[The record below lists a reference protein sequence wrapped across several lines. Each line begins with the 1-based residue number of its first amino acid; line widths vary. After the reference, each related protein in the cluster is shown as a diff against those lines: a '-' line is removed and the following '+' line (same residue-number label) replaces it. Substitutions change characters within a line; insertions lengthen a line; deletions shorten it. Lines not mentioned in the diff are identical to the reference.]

1 MVPTR
6 EGSRFESGCTGSA
19 VWSAY
24 ISLEQGHAIK
34 TIGEDSTLHS
44 ELRRIGYQG
53 SSLADYK
60 SNKLSGHFE
69 LRIEQGSRLERAALN
84 IGVVNGIQG
93 NRRLQVLVQ
102 GEKAH
107 AGLTPMNER
116 VDALVA
122 SSKIVLSVEAA
133 GVRYG
138 GFATVGVLH
147 CEHGSIN
154 SVPGETFFTIDLRH
168 PSSKSLDLM
177 EACIRTDME
186 RLESSNQRLRVKV
199 DLVWESPAVR
209 FDEIAVQCV
218 RKSAQER
225 FGVSAV
231 AELDSFAGHDSAFTQ
246 LRVPTA
252 MIFVPSRD
260 GISHAPEE
268 YTSESQWWVMRL
280 DQIYELG

>member
-1 MVPTR
+1 
-6 EGSRFESGCTGSA
+6 
-19 VWSAY
+19 
-24 ISLEQGHAIK
+24 
-34 TIGEDSTLHS
+34 
-44 ELRRIGYQG
+44 
-53 SSLADYK
+53 
-60 SNKLSGHFE
+60 
-69 LRIEQGSRLERAALN
+69 LRIEQGSRLERATLN

-93 NRRLQVLVQ
+93 NRRLQVPVQ

-107 AGLTPMNER
+107 AGSTPMNER

-133 GVRYG
+133 GIRYG
-138 GFATVGVLH
+138 GFAAVGVLH

-154 SVPGETFFTIDLRH
+154 SVPEETFLTIDLRH
-168 PSSKSLDLM
+168 PSSKSPGLM
-177 EACIRTDME
+177 EVCIRTDTE
-186 RLESSNQRLRVKV
+186 KLESSNQRLCIKV
-199 DLVWESPAVR
+199 DRVWESPAVR

-218 RKSAQER
+218 RKTAQER
-225 FGVSAV
+225 LGVSTV

-268 YTSESQWWVMRL
+268 YTSERTNGGLCVSIKFTSLADSVKARMAFRLSWRLFVYMTSCSQEWDHLPVL
-280 DQIYELG
+280 DLLRNNAVNGGRHHARRYTTYA